1 MAILLHLISQVIVER
16 VVVSD
21 CMEGHYMPKHEEY
34 ELFVEHWGG
43 RTRFYD
49 LVATCLNAGSGA
61 FAEALSML
69 VQSNAFAKSRVSE
82 ILRIVTANGELGK
95 DIQIAF
101 QGTPET
107 HGVST
112 DDDFFKAKS
121 ERFLLNA
128 ELQHSLDENALNNE
142 EGWPDADKDIG
153 EA

>member
-1 MAILLHLISQVIVER
+1 MTNQ
-16 VVVSD
+16 
-21 CMEGHYMPKHEEY
+21 EEY

-49 LVATCLNAGSGA
+49 LVAECLNDGSGA
-61 FAEALSML
+61 FAEALSTL
-69 VQSNAFAKSRVSE
+69 VESNALAKSRVAE
-82 ILRIVTANGELGK
+82 ILRTISASGELGK
-95 DIQIAF
+95 NIQVVF

-107 HGVST
+107 HSVST

-128 ELQHSLDENALNNE
+128 ELQHSLDENSLNNE
-142 EGWPDADKDIG
+142 EGWPDDGKDIG